1 MASRVGSAVL
11 HILDVSSPGSEG
23 MCACQVRLLGHALG
37 PPSALIC
44 GDNSNVGKERQ
55 LKSRDEL
62 HAATG
67 PIPRWPG
74 GEVLKRR
81 VSRVFTWGKR
91 AAEWAGVW
99 DCPSPQQLFQLFS
112 NLGAVYR

>member
-23 MCACQVRLLGHALG
+23 MRACQVRLLGHALG

-55 LKSRDEL
+55 PKSRDEL

-67 PIPRWPG
+67 PIPRWPA
-74 GEVLKRR
+74 GEVLKQCFQSVHVGQEGGR
-81 VSRVFTWGKR
+81 VGGGMGLPLTPATLSIIFKSRACV
-91 AAEWAGVW
+91 
-99 DCPSPQQLFQLFS
+99 
-112 NLGAVYR
+112 